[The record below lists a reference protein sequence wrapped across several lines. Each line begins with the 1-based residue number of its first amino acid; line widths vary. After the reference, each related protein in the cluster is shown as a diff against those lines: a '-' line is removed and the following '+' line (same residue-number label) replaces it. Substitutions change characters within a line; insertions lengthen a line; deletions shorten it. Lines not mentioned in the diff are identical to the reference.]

1 MPSFTIIPEYS
12 QFRKYDQL
20 KSVVFCKTHEPFGG
34 LSNMAADFTLWVN
47 GIPIRTSEALYQ
59 ACRFPHLP
67 EVQRMIIEQ
76 ASPMS
81 AKMKS
86 KPHRGDSRLDWEQA
100 RVDIMRWCLHVKLAQ
115 NWEKFSTLLL
125 KTGEHPIVEMSRK
138 DPFWGAK
145 KTDDQTLVGMNVLG
159 NLLMELRE
167 AIRNNDRIFFLRVE
181 PLDIPDFLLMGQPIG
196 PIIAEEMREGKKAE
210 QISVQEKPLID
221 NVRLRPEHE
230 RFVKEYLFRTDP
242 HAQRAARE
250 DRLKKL

>member
-1 MPSFTIIPEYS
+1 M
-12 QFRKYDQL
+12 

-34 LSNMAADFTLWVN
+34 LSNMAAGFTLSVN

-67 EVQRMIIEQ
+67 EVQRLIIEQ
-76 ASPMS
+76 SSPMS

-86 KPHRGDSRLDWEQA
+86 KPHRGDSRLDWDQA

-125 KTGEHPIVEMSRK
+125 KTDGHPIVEMSRK

-145 KTDDQTLVGMNVLG
+145 MTDEKTLVGMNVLG

-167 AIRNNDRIFFLRVE
+167 EIKNKDRILFLRVE

-196 PIIAEEMREGKKAE
+196 PVIVEEMREGKKAE
-210 QISVQEKPLID
+210 QILVHEKPLID
-221 NVRLRPEHE
+221 GVRLRPEHE
-230 RFVKEYLFRTDP
+230 RFVKEYLLRNDP
-242 HAQRAARE
+242 RAQRAARE
-250 DRLKKL
+250 ERLKKLQHLKQKRMTLEE

>member
-1 MPSFTIIPEYS
+1 MDSKS
-12 QFRKYDQL
+12 QTQKYKRLKYDQL

-34 LSNMAADFTLWVN
+34 LSNMAAGFPLKVN

-67 EVQRMIIEQ
+67 EVQRLIIEQ

-115 NWEKFSTLLL
+115 NWEKFSALLL
-125 KTGEHPIVEMSRK
+125 KTGKLPIVEMSRK

-145 KTDDQTLVGMNVLG
+145 MVDEQTLVGMNVLG
-159 NLLMELRE
+159 CLLMELRE
-167 AIRNNDRIFFLRVE
+167 AIKSSSSHDLFYCVE
-181 PLDIPDFLLMGQPIG
+181 PLTIPDFCLIGKMIQPVVAGEIREEKQSNRILQETPSLDPKARIGQT
-196 PIIAEEMREGKKAE
+196 
-210 QISVQEKPLID
+210 S
-221 NVRLRPEHE
+221 
-230 RFVKEYLFRTDP
+230 LFDY
-242 HAQRAARE
+242 
-250 DRLKKL
+250 